1 MSFVGMVL
9 TRDEKDK
16 LIEELYNQGK
26 TYQQIA
32 REARVSVRDIKPV
45 LEKAE
50 KEKEKEV
57 GITNQEKE
65 EKNGSIPQQQ
75 KPFSQA
81 YRLFAQGKSPLD
93 VAAELNIREVEATK
107 YYREYWKLK
116 GLYRLDQI
124 YEDIKD
130 DIFHIIRL
138 QSRMEAARIGIEEV
152 INLIKIANTDL
163 PSVEH
168 KYQRLK
174 RDVNSLESR
183 KFHEYRTLHHVQD
196 QIADS
201 KKILKWLRI
210 IAQEEDKINQI
221 KDEKI
226 RIKRLIKLFKD
237 NTKEYLKI
245 EKTVRE
251 EFSNVLLDRKGLLRL
266 AFYSLMESMRKD
278 PEKYGVG

>member
-1 MSFVGMVL
+1 M
-9 TRDEKDK
+9 
-16 LIEELYNQGK
+16 
-26 TYQQIA
+26 
-32 REARVSVRDIKPV
+32 
-45 LEKAE
+45 KA
-50 KEKEKEV
+50 
-57 GITNQEKE
+57 
-65 EKNGSIPQQQ
+65 
-75 KPFSQA
+75 A
-81 YRLFAQGKSPLD
+81 
-93 VAAELNIREVEATK
+93 
-107 YYREYWKLK
+107 
-116 GLYRLDQI
+116 
-124 YEDIKD
+124 
-130 DIFHIIRL
+130 H
-138 QSRMEAARIGIEEV
+138 IGIEEV
-152 INLIKIANTDL
+152 INFKIANNDL
-163 PSVEH
+163 PAVEH
-168 KYQRLK
+168 KYKRLK
-174 RDVNSLESR
+174 RVVNSLQSR